1 MIKIDSLIQY
11 LLIIFLL
18 LFSNC
23 KVNENLRV
31 IKINGERVKVEIA
44 DTPSKRA
51 IGLSYRYRL
60 PENHG
65 MLFIFPDEGRR
76 EFWMYKCNFDIDI
89 ALIDARGIITE
100 IITMEK
106 EPSNRL
112 PDSLKVY
119 LSESSQIKFAI
130 EISRG
135 WFKEHNIQIGTELD
149 LKDFHAAY

>member
-11 LLIIFLL
+11 LLILFLL

-23 KVNENLRV
+23 KVTENLSV

-44 DTPSKRA
+44 DTPSERA

-65 MLFIFPDEGRR
+65 MLFIFPDEERR

-89 ALIDARGIITE
+89 ALINARGIVTE

-106 EPSNRL
+106 EPSNRP
-112 PDSLKVY
+112 PDSLKIY
-119 LSESSQIKFAI
+119 LSESSRIKFAM
-130 EISRG
+130 EISGG

-149 LKDFHAAY
+149 IKDFHAAY